1 MPPTW
6 MITWHQKRLTEMRV
20 NLRSEQWELD
30 QIEQSLRERYL
41 ESSQEKN
48 DYIVRF
54 IGTSG
59 EIGRRCLTFNIEVR
73 EDRFRNEKMFLEGLV
88 ESLRADG
95 WDIDEL
101 RQPLSANEAF
111 DARLWLIIYEE
122 RNHHSLA
129 SGDSR

>member
-1 MPPTW
+1 
-6 MITWHQKRLTEMRV
+6 MRV
-20 NLRSEQWELD
+20 SLGSAQWELD

-41 ESSQEKN
+41 GSTQEKN

-73 EDRFRNEKMFLEGLV
+73 EDRFTREREFLERLV
-88 ESLRADG
+88 ESLRAQG

-101 RQPLSANEAF
+101 RQPLSASESF

>member
-1 MPPTW
+1 
-6 MITWHQKRLTEMRV
+6 V
-20 NLRSEQWELD
+20 DSRSAHWELD

-41 ESSQEKN
+41 GSTQEKN
-48 DYIVRF
+48 HYIVRF

-73 EDRFRNEKMFLEGLV
+73 EDRFANEKAYLERLV
-88 ESLRADG
+88 DSLRSKG

-101 RQPLSANEAF
+101 RQPLTASETF

-129 SGDSR
+129 SGDAR